1 MDKASSMEVP
11 RFSSLSPDDTKRY
24 ELYVFCNASQEAY
37 GAVAY
42 LRKVGGDSA
51 TSDIIYCKARV
62 APVKAIT
69 IPRLELLAAALGTR
83 LIKFLKAQ
91 LPIALYSM
99 HLHSDSSC
107 VLVFL
112 CSCVLVFL
120 CSCVLVFLCSW
131 LDKG

>member
-1 MDKASSMEVP
+1 MDKASSIEVP
-11 RFSSLSPDDTKRY
+11 RFSSLSADDTKRY
-24 ELYVFCNASQEAY
+24 ELYVFCDASQEAY
-37 GAVAY
+37 GAIAY

-51 TSDIIYCKARV
+51 TSEIIYCKTRV

-99 HLHSDSSC
+99 NFHSDSSC

-112 CSCVLVFL
+112 CSCVLG
-120 CSCVLVFLCSW
+120 W
-131 LDKG
+131 IKGKKKH